1 MAKRNL
7 KTPVI
12 AGVALTIVIL
22 TPLLLLFAGIEVP
35 IVGKAYA
42 DALGID
48 IAPQED
54 LEGFEIPFDG
64 DLDKINDH
72 NQNITDT
79 IIDIGTCNT
88 ELLAMD
94 EELCNEEK
102 DMVGD
107 LEDDLIIIDPV
118 NMTETSEDPPIT
130 QICDQLDLGCG
141 SEIMELKATLTKTN
155 ALGNQTVVTESFGI
169 PSLSFLADPTDF
181 DLRDGKIELALE
193 LNTKRSASITSNGS
207 FEVFLN
213 GQSILTEP
221 IPVRGDGVSDE
232 NGILPMQFISP
243 TGIPSNTYTFD
254 FGSNFDKFVNEQ
266 INPLE
271 LRLLNYEVSRS
282 GDMFA
287 IFNQTVVNLDIER
300 DDIKILVLDEEF
312 GTFDRVYPA
321 DSRVIVN
328 TVSKT
333 LKSISGDCAG
343 VVVTTAKPPQI
354 GRIDVFDSNDELV
367 GFSNGGSG
375 LRVLDQLVTRNA
387 NYTMTIFFPTGQTS
401 LEYGKSQETKT
412 FSCESKLAGNTCEV
426 TCSRWQV
433 AGGRSGQHCSSVVAS
448 WSISTTPVCNLP

>member
-1 MAKRNL
+1 MAKN
-7 KTPVI
+7 KKKFPVRI
-12 AGVALTIVIL
+12 YAVVSLIIGVVAVGFIGVTQFTDIL
-22 TPLLLLFAGIEVP
+22 PPLPDVFA
-35 IVGKAYA
+35 
-42 DALGID
+42 
-48 IAPQED
+48 
-54 LEGFEIPFDG
+54 IPFGG
-64 DLDKINDH
+64 DLDMINEH
-72 NQNITDT
+72 NENVTDM
-79 IIDIGTCNT
+79 IIDIGICNT

-102 DMVGD
+102 EMTKD
-107 LEDDLIIIDPV
+107 LEDELIIIDPV

-141 SEIMELKATLTKTN
+141 SELMELKATLTKIN
-155 ALGNQTVVTESFGI
+155 ALGNKTVITESFGI
-169 PSLSFLADPTDF
+169 PSLNLGFLADPTDF
-181 DLRDGKIELALE
+181 DLKDGQIELSLE
-193 LNTKRSASITSNGS
+193 LNTKRSASITSNGL

-213 GQSILTEP
+213 GQSVLQEA
-221 IPVRGDGVSDE
+221 IPVRGNGISDE
-232 NGILPMQFISP
+232 NGFLPIQFISP
-243 TGIPSNTYTFD
+243 TGIASNTYTFD
-254 FGSNFDKFVNEQ
+254 FGLNFDKFVNEQ

-300 DDIKILVLDEEF
+300 DDIKILVIDEEF

-321 DSRVIVN
+321 DSRIIIN
-328 TVSKT
+328 TVAKT

-343 VVVTTAKPPQI
+343 AVVTTAKPPQI

-387 NYTMTIFFPTGQTS
+387 NYTLKLFFPTDETF
-401 LEYGKSQETKT
+401 LEFGKSQETKS
-412 FSCESKLAGNTCEV
+412 FSCESKLAGNTCK
-426 TCSRWQV
+426 TICSRWQV
-433 AGGRSGQHCSSVVAS
+433 AGGRSGTHCGSVVDA